1 METMDDLKKELD
13 ESYKKL
19 EEGDVMSGK
28 VENEDQAEVNPAWAK
43 VKELKESGEAIN
55 VKVGGVVNGGLIA
68 YIDNLR
74 GFIPASQISLS
85 FVENLDE
92 WLGKDLKVKV
102 ITVDSGRKKLVLSA
116 KALLKEAEKKAK
128 DEKLSALQP
137 GTVKE
142 GTVETIQPYGAF
154 VNIGD
159 GLTGLLHV
167 SQISDKRIKSPG
179 EVLKEGQTVTVKVLN
194 VKEGKISLSMKALND
209 NTEAEQ
215 AEEKI
220 EIPETAPVTTSL
232 GDLLKGFK
240 L

>member
-19 EEGDVMSGK
+19 ESGDVMSGK
-28 VENEDQAEVNPAWAK
+28 VEDEDQAEQNLAWAK
-43 VKELKESGEAIN
+43 VKELKESGEAIT
-55 VKVGGVVNGGLIA
+55 VKIGGVVNGGLIA
-68 YIDNLR
+68 YVDNLR

-92 WLGKDLKVKV
+92 WLGKDLKVRV

-116 KALLKEAEKKAK
+116 KVLLKEAEKKAK
-128 DEKLSALQP
+128 DEKLNALKV
-137 GTVKE
+137 GAVKE

-159 GLTGLLHV
+159 DLTGLLHV
-167 SQISDKRIKSPG
+167 SQISEKRLKSPG
-179 EVLKEGQTVTVKVLN
+179 EVLKEGQKVTVKVTGI
-194 VKEGKISLSMKALND
+194 KDGKISLSMKALNE
-209 NTEAEQ
+209 NAGEAE
-215 AEEKI
+215 AEEEV

-232 GDLLKGFK
+232 GDLLKGFN

>member
-19 EEGDVMSGK
+19 ESGDVMSGK
-28 VENEDQAEVNPAWAK
+28 VEDEDQAEQNLAWAK
-43 VKELKESGEAIN
+43 VKELKESGEAIT
-55 VKVGGVVNGGLIA
+55 VKIGGVVNGGLIA
-68 YIDNLR
+68 YVDNLR

-92 WLGKDLKVKV
+92 WLGKDLKVRV

-116 KALLKEAEKKAK
+116 KVLLKEAEKKAK
-128 DEKLSALQP
+128 DDKLNALKV
-137 GTVKE
+137 GAVKE

-159 GLTGLLHV
+159 DLTGLLHV
-167 SQISDKRIKSPG
+167 SQISEKRLKSPG
-179 EVLKEGQTVTVKVLN
+179 EVLKEGQKVTVKVTGI
-194 VKEGKISLSMKALND
+194 KDGKISLSMKALNE
-209 NTEAEQ
+209 NTGEGA
-215 AEEKI
+215 AEEEI

-232 GDLLKGFK
+232 GDLLKGFN

>member
-19 EEGDVMSGK
+19 ESGDVMSGK
-28 VENEDQAEVNPAWAK
+28 VEDEEQAEQNLAWAK
-43 VKELKESGEAIN
+43 VKELKESGEAIT
-55 VKVGGVVNGGLIA
+55 VKIGGVVNGGLIA
-68 YIDNLR
+68 YVDNLR
-74 GFIPASQISLS
+74 GFIPASQISMS

-92 WLGKDLKVKV
+92 WLGKDLKVRV

-128 DEKLSALQP
+128 DEKLNALKV
-137 GTVKE
+137 GAVKE

-159 GLTGLLHV
+159 DLIGLLHV
-167 SQISDKRIKSPG
+167 SQISEKRLKSPG
-179 EVLKEGQTVTVKVLN
+179 EVLKEGQKVTVKVTGI
-194 VKEGKISLSMKALND
+194 KDGKISLSMKALNE
-209 NTEAEQ
+209 NTGEDA
-215 AEEKI
+215 AEEEV

>member
-19 EEGDVMSGK
+19 ESGDVMSGK
-28 VENEDQAEVNPAWAK
+28 VEDEEQAEQNLAWAK
-43 VKELKESGEAIN
+43 VKELKESGEAIT
-55 VKVGGVVNGGLIA
+55 VKIGGVVNGGLIA
-68 YIDNLR
+68 YVDNLR
-74 GFIPASQISLS
+74 GFIPASQISMS

-92 WLGKDLKVKV
+92 WLGKDLKVRV

-128 DEKLSALQP
+128 DEKLNALKV
-137 GTVKE
+137 GAVKE

-159 GLTGLLHV
+159 DLTGLLHV
-167 SQISDKRIKSPG
+167 SQISEKRLKSPG
-179 EVLKEGQTVTVKVLN
+179 EVLKEGQKVTVKVTGI
-194 VKEGKISLSMKALND
+194 KDGKISLSMKALNE
-209 NTEAEQ
+209 NTGEDA
-215 AEEKI
+215 AEEEV